1 MSILSTMVVQLI
13 TDATRYTSGMQKARD
28 DAQSALGRIGS
39 AVDTLANKE
48 GVMGSFFKGIQNG
61 MAQARSEMDKTSDAA
76 KKSGQAHGEFS
87 NRLDSLA
94 GTINGKVIGA
104 LAALAAGAG
113 GVLSIKEAVKAAVEY
128 GDQLD
133 SLGDVL
139 GTTANES
146 AALNFAITSAGG
158 NTQQLSSQ
166 LTFLVKGLTNSK
178 GELGSTGKALQE
190 IGVSAFEVGKKY
202 TATIPPTQ
210 KQVAETEKLQKKLE
224 KARARYNDLGY
235 AITHN
240 KKVTESQR
248 VSYKQLGEEIAAM
261 EGKLSS
267 SAKTVTK
274 TFITQGPLKDTSKL
288 LTEIAQKL
296 SDMPDGLEKSELMM
310 KLFGRSGKD
319 LSDVMNALANGGLSE
334 ATKKAAA
341 LGLMIG
347 EDGVAKTVKFKQSWA
362 LLGLVFQGFKV
373 QVGQAVL
380 PTLQTVLGGIVEFA
394 SVNLPKAAGLIQNGM
409 ARVEEGMSAFKAAK
423 SLGMSDAQAFQNAIR
438 VMFGADAAKAIQP
451 ILNVA
456 GKVKEGI
463 EAFIGAKNLK
473 MSDAQAFQNAIRV
486 MFGADAAKDFQALI
500 PKFDNLKTSAEGAA
514 GSVIHLVEVL
524 LNKGGSAAQGGGA
537 QKPGGLIGAFMDD
550 LNVFL
555 LQVPGFMQEIE
566 DLIINPEKKI
576 NTMLDDLGQ
585 KFSAT
590 WTKRNDD
597 LTIWLN
603 GLGKELDA
611 KIDDLNKTISTTWTN
626 LWASAGN
633 VISKALGDA
642 KAEFE
647 KKVNEFESLAGQ
659 IVQKLITTFENK
671 RAEIINKL
679 LSIVS
684 GAIDAI
690 KKALGISDSS
700 AQAQDAGRNAAQGF
714 IKGYRSAIGP
724 ITDSAVDRLGA
735 NVNNAART
743 NKNNADKTPI
753 DIVVHNEMWGQA
765 VSQNIIKL
773 VFDEVEGGKLRYG

>member
-438 VMFGADAAKAIQP
+438 VMFGADAAK
-451 ILNVA
+451 
-456 GKVKEGI
+456 
-463 EAFIGAKNLK
+463 
-473 MSDAQAFQNAIRV
+473 
-486 MFGADAAKDFQALI
+486 DFQALI